1 MKKRTCTNG
10 PARTTRVRRSRLS
23 RPRYGCFPA
32 LRALPQPLTTR
43 NWRLLGQCD
52 VPVCSWCLLDGAH
65 IGETCENLPLY
76 VENRQGK
83 LRERMTQLDGV
94 RAQMEAYG
102 QQLKEQPEQ
111 LVGWVDTTRE
121 RIAAHFAQLREAI
134 DEREQLLN
142 QKVAEVERQ
151 LREDARDR
159 TTALERTMVSVR
171 ELALT
176 CGQVLEHPNPYVF
189 VEWAPQ
195 LNKQMD
201 ELTASESVRAV
212 QAGKGADLPE
222 YKIYGPSAD
231 DLVSGIGLGVEGHDV
246 QPAAPSNQ
254 MQLVADGDVG
264 AAALA
269 TDAAGDGGALAGG
282 MSPPTPS
289 VANQYSVSARG
300 SVAPGGAATA
310 PGPSMISVP
319 ATSGPRV
326 LTVGE
331 NYQYPSIGLAVEAA
345 GPGDNIIV
353 FEGRYREAITLMK
366 PVEILGVGVLTDI
379 VVECS
384 DSRPVL
390 WSWAQYAKVLNVTL
404 TQLNQTEGVDCVKV
418 DGGSFYMDGCAV
430 SSRSA
435 AGVVIGNETLGELK
449 RTKVHS
455 CATDGIRIESR
466 SNCFVEGCLIT
477 GNGHAELLTTAGS
490 TGTIRNNKFI
500 GIAGGASG
508 GKGGRCGHGI
518 LIENGGKATIEN
530 NEVCKHVEPEIE
542 VWGPGAEVMCVGNNI
557 HSSQKSGVFV
567 HSSGVLT
574 SENNNIYKNKKVGLQ
589 VKNGGRLLSTKD
601 VVRANV
607 HGIWL

>member
-1 MKKRTCTNG
+1 
-10 PARTTRVRRSRLS
+10 
-23 RPRYGCFPA
+23 
-32 LRALPQPLTTR
+32 LP
-43 NWRLLGQCD
+43 QCD

-83 LRERMTQLDGV
+83 LRERMAQLDGV
-94 RAQMEAYG
+94 MAQMDGYG

-111 LVGWVDTTRE
+111 LAGWADKTRE
-121 RIAAHFAQLREAI
+121 QIAAHFTQLREAM
-134 DEREQLLN
+134 DDREQLLN

-151 LREDARDR
+151 LKEDSSDR

-171 ELALT
+171 ELSLT

-195 LNKQMD
+195 LNTQMD

-212 QAGKGADLPE
+212 QNGKGADLPV
-222 YKIYGPSAD
+222 YDISGPAPD
-231 DLVSGIGLGVEGHDV
+231 DMVAGIGLVMEGQA
-246 QPAAPSNQ
+246 QPAVATAASTSRL
-254 MQLVADGDVG
+254 QLVPDGDAGAAELAADG
-264 AAALA
+264 AAAGGGV
-269 TDAAGDGGALAGG
+269 AAAGG

-300 SVAPGGAATA
+300 SAPAAGAAA
-310 PGPSMISVP
+310 AAGPGMVSVP

-353 FEGRYREAITLMK
+353 FEGRYREAITLTK
-366 PVEILGVGVLTDI
+366 PVEIMGVGVLNDI

-384 DSRPVL
+384 DSRPVV
-390 WSWAQYAKVLNVTL
+390 WSWAQYAKVLNLSLV
-404 TQLNQTEGVDCVKV
+404 QLNKNKTEAVDCVKV
-418 DGGSFYMDGCAV
+418 DGGSFYMDGCSVTAG
-430 SSRSA
+430 SA
-435 AGVVIGNETLGELK
+435 AGVVVGNETLGEVK
-449 RTKVHS
+449 RTKIHS

-466 SNCFVEGCLIT
+466 SNCFVEGCLVT
-477 GNGHAELLTTAGS
+477 GNAHAELLVTDAA

-500 GIAGGASG
+500 GTAGAGAGPAASG
-508 GKGGRCGHGI
+508 RGGGGGGGGQSSHGI
-518 LIENGGKATIEN
+518 LVENGGKATVEN
-530 NEVCKHVEPEIE
+530 NEVCKHAEPEIE
-542 VWGPGAEVMCVGNNI
+542 VWGAGAEVMSVGNNI
-557 HSSQKSGVFV
+557 HSSLKSGVFV
-567 HSSGVLT
+567 HTSGLMT
-574 SENNNIYKNKKVGLQ
+574 SENNNIYKHKKVGLQ
-589 VKNGGRLLSTKD
+589 VKNMGRLLSTKD